1 MSSKAPSNCSF
12 RPYQGKKEIF
22 ISCLVRERY
31 TGSGDLVV
39 FDNHALIND
48 TYSSEKVMMMMM
60 KIMITMKIKMLL
72 MLMMIMMMVITR
84 TSVVIV
90 IIITYSH

>member
-48 TYSSEKVMMMMM
+48 TYSSEKVMMLM

-84 TSVVIV
+84 ISVVIV